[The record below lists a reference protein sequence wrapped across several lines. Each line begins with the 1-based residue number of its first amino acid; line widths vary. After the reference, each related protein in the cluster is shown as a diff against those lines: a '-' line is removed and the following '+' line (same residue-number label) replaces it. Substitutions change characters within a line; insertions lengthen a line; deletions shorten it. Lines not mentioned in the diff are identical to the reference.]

1 MMIPLFYCV
10 HFYSYTMSIVFPLK
24 KSKHPLLTANKS
36 AAPSILSLKVQR
48 FFTDPP
54 LLMKKFLNEEYGI
67 SGSVCCPVG
76 LYIMKE
82 NAQ

>member
-10 HFYSYTMSIVFPLK
+10 HFYSYTKSIVFPLK

-36 AAPSILSLKVQR
+36 AAPSIFSLKVQR

-54 LLMKKFLNEEYGI
+54 LMKKILNEEYGI
-67 SGSVCCPVG
+67 SGSVCCPVN

-82 NAQ
+82 NTQ